1 MIMAEAKQLPS
12 GSWRALVYTH
22 SEQVYDEDGR
32 PSRYDNGRLKK
43 KKVYESFTSTLPGK
57 KGKKEAERMASI
69 FEAEMERKSRPESC
83 TVSEAIDKYISSCD
97 ALLSPTTIQGYRKM
111 QRNGFK
117 GIMNVR
123 LKDLTTERLQE
134 AVNEEAK
141 RTSKRN
147 KTNPKP
153 ISAKTVINEYG
164 LLTAVFQKYYKSLDC
179 TVRLPKKDEVIK
191 ELPPPEVIYNIV
203 KDTKIEL
210 AVMLAMW
217 LSFSMSEI
225 RGLTK
230 SKSVDGDYLTIR
242 EVVVD
247 VEGKP
252 VRKGQAKQST
262 RIRRHEMP
270 PYIKELID
278 KEDNDQLI
286 TLSGHA
292 IYCRFVRLMHK
303 NGIPHMTFHDLR
315 HINASVMAL
324 LQIPDKYAQE
334 RGGWKTDYTMKKVY
348 THTFSQGRLEADNK
362 VNDYFERSLNLE
374 TENNTPICVGKIS
387 DVDYMFVV
395 NGLQRV
401 VRIGDRIQ
409 IKYEKNKKLT
419 NARGCLTNVN
429 LDELIIGNRKFEM
442 HAVRD
447 FINLPQHEPQ
457 HKI

>member
-1 MIMAEAKQLPS
+1 MAEAKQLPS

-69 FEAEMERKSRPESC
+69 FEAEMERKSRPENC
-83 TVSEAIDKYISSCD
+83 TVSEAIDKYIASCD

-117 GIMNVR
+117 GIMNMK

-134 AVNEEAK
+134 AVNEESK

-153 ISAKTVINEYG
+153 VSAKTVINEYG
-164 LLTAVFQKYYKSLDC
+164 LLTAVFQKYNKSLDC
-179 TVRLPKKDEVIK
+179 AVRLPKKDEVIK

-210 AVMLAMW
+210 PVMLAMW

-247 VEGKP
+247 VDGKP

-270 PYIKELID
+270 PYIRELIS
-278 KEDNDQLI
+278 KVETDQLV

-292 IYCRFVRLMHK
+292 IYCRFVRLMQK
-303 NGIPHMTFHDLR
+303 NGLPHMTFHDLR

-348 THTFSQGRLEADNK
+348 THTFSQGRIDADNK
-362 VNDYFERSLNLE
+362 MNDFFERSLNLDM
-374 TENNTPICVGKIS
+374 ENTTPICIGKMS
-387 DVDYMFVV
+387 DTNYMFIV
-395 NGLQRV
+395 NGMQRIAK
-401 VRIGDRIQ
+401 IGDRIQ
-409 IKYEKNKKLT
+409 IKYEKNKSII
-419 NARGCLTNVN
+419 NARGCLTGVN
-429 LDELIIGNRKFEM
+429 LDEMMIGNRTFAM
-442 HAVRD
+442 QSVRD
-447 FINLPQHEPQ
+447 FISLP
-457 HKI
+457 